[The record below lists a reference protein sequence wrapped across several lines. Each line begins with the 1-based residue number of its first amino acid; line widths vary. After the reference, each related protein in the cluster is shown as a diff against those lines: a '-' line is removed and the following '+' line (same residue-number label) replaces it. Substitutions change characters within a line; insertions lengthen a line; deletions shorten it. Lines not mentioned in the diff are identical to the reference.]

1 MDLKKVY
8 WLDSLNTKLINFIIR
23 KYLKFDKKNPFI
35 SISAILAFLG
45 VGIGVMVLIVAM
57 AIMNGTAKEFE
68 KKLFTMNYPL
78 SIYPKVDGMID
89 ENLLKDLESKFPDLL
104 FSPYLSSQ
112 VMIQSDESMS
122 GGVVFGVNK
131 EKEAAINSI
140 YKEAVKD
147 IDTFNKYDIIVGQ
160 GIKDELFLYS
170 NQKVTLY
177 FTTVNPSGFSLM
189 PKMKRFVYSGDF
201 KSGLTAYDKA
211 YMYTSIDS
219 LRTILKK
226 HKKYYDGIHI
236 YSENPFKDKERI
248 EKELP
253 SFGVGIVGWWQ
264 QNGNFFAAMEMEK
277 QALFVV
283 LMLIILIASLNIIS
297 SLLMTVMSRRKEIA
311 LLLSLGASQKEVK
324 HIFLRLGIIIGY
336 SGIILGILLGFFGIY
351 LLENFDIVSLP
362 ADVYGSTKLP
372 LVLDNID
379 FVSIIAGSMVI
390 VFLSAYYPAK
400 KATQIDVLD
409 VLRNE

>member
-1 MDLKKVY
+1 M
-8 WLDSLNTKLINFIIR
+8 NTKLINFIIK
-23 KYLKFDKKNPFI
+23 KYLRFDKKNPFI

-45 VGIGVMVLIVAM
+45 VGIGVMVLIIAM

-78 SIYPKVDGMID
+78 SIYPKIAGMVDETLLNNL
-89 ENLLKDLESKFPDLL
+89 ENKFPNLL
-104 FSPYLSSQ
+104 FSPYVTSQ
-112 VMIQSDESMS
+112 VMIQNDDSMS
-122 GGVVFGVNK
+122 GGVVFGVDTKK
-131 EKEAAINSI
+131 ESAINSI
-140 YKEAVKD
+140 YAKAVKD
-147 IDTFNKYDIIVGQ
+147 IDSFRKYDLIVGQ
-160 GIKDELFLYS
+160 GIKDELYLYD

-177 FTTVNPSGFSLM
+177 FTTMNPSGFSLM
-189 PKMKRFVYSGDF
+189 PKMKRFVYSGEF

-211 YMYTSIDS
+211 YMYTSIES

-226 HKKYYDGIHI
+226 KSTYYDGIHI
-236 YSENPFKDKERI
+236 YSQNPFKDKERI

-253 SFGVGIVGWWQ
+253 AYGVGVIGWWQ

-277 QALFVV
+277 QALFIV

-311 LLLSLGASQKEVK
+311 LLLSLGTSQQEVK

-336 SGIILGILLGFFGIY
+336 TGIVFGIVFGFFGMF
-351 LLENFDIVSLP
+351 LLENFDIISLP
-362 ADVYGSTKLP
+362 ADVYGTSKLP
-372 LVLDNID
+372 LNLDMLD
-379 FVSIIAGSMVI
+379 FVSIILGSMVI